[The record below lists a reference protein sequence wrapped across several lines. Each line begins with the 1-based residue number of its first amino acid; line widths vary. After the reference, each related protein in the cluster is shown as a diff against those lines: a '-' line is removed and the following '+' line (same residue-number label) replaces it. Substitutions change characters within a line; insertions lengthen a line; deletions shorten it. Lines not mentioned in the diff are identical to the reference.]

1 MPRDVPPINRQE
13 VEAYGAEAMF
23 VDGLID
29 AAGRIVR
36 EWTQEHG
43 WFDLSTLREPYRV
56 EGKKTMGIELA
67 EQGGWGDRC
76 LPDVVIYPTGGGT
89 GIVGMWKAFAE
100 LQELGWIGPT
110 RPRMVVVQA
119 EGCAPIVRAFEQGTE
134 HAEPWENAQTAAA
147 GIRVPA
153 AIGDYLILRAVRESG
168 GTAVSV
174 SEDAIFAAQREMARL
189 TGVYSAPEGAAAWAA
204 ARKLREVGF
213 LAGDERVVLF
223 STGMG
228 IKYEEPRSD

>member
-1 MPRDVPPINRQE
+1 
-13 VEAYGAEAMF
+13 
-23 VDGLID
+23 
-29 AAGRIVR
+29 
-36 EWTQEHG
+36 
-43 WFDLSTLREPYRV
+43 
-56 EGKKTMGIELA
+56 
-67 EQGGWGDRC
+67 
-76 LPDVVIYPTGGGT
+76 
-89 GIVGMWKAFAE
+89 
-100 LQELGWIGPT
+100 
-110 RPRMVVVQA
+110 MVVVQA